1 MLEQLSYQ
9 NILRDGEWLNVFL
22 QWGMEKEHRYR
33 FIKSNAILSA
43 LSESE
48 TLMKNFQIKVR
59 FTSLRKSELYLVQIQ
74 YIKLLHTP
82 LVIVALTKLNNSSLY
97 TWGLFLK
104 RIFEVQLKL
113 IIMIGSGY
121 TLIIYHF
128 A

>member
-1 MLEQLSYQ
+1 
-9 NILRDGEWLNVFL
+9 
-22 QWGMEKEHRYR
+22 MEKEHRYR

-59 FTSLRKSELYLVQIQ
+59 FTSLRKSDPVHKAVTYT
-74 YIKLLHTP
+74 LL
-82 LVIVALTKLNNSSLY
+82 IVALTKLNNSSLY
-97 TWGLFLK
+97 TRGLFLK
-104 RIFEVQLKL
+104 RFFEALLKL

-121 TLIIYHF
+121 TLIIYHI

>member
-1 MLEQLSYQ
+1 
-9 NILRDGEWLNVFL
+9 
-22 QWGMEKEHRYR
+22 MEKEHRYR

-74 YIKLLHTP
+74 YIKPLHTP
-82 LVIVALTKLNNSSLY
+82 LVIVALTKLKNSSLY
-97 TWGLFLK
+97 TRGLFLK
-104 RIFEVQLKL
+104 RFFEAQLKL
-113 IIMIGSGY
+113 ITMIGSGY
-121 TLIIYHF
+121 SLIIYHF

>member
-9 NILRDGEWLNVFL
+9 NVLCDGQWLNVFL

-43 LSESE
+43 LSERE
-48 TLMKNFQIKVR
+48 IFMRNFQIKVR
-59 FTSLRKSELYLVQIQ
+59 FKEIRIISCVDPVHKAVTYT
-74 YIKLLHTP
+74 LL
-82 LVIVALTKLNNSSLY
+82 IVALTKLNNSSLY
-97 TWGLFLK
+97 TSGLFLK
-104 RIFEVQLKL
+104 RFFEAQLKL

-121 TLIIYHF
+121 SLIIYHF